1 MFTNLFINCPRVG
14 VIADGTA
21 TVALFVLDE
30 PFVDALCVGVDRGSV
45 VEIEQVLIVGED
57 LFVDGFHG
65 AAVVSLFVGGAVLA
79 VNDLWRDINEQSAH
93 HCIILIGAI
102 ENDIFRETALQQVE
116 FLVACERGAR

>member
-1 MFTNLFINCPRVG
+1 MRHQSVLVAPLSAMSIICNVQSMFTNLFINCPRVG

-65 AAVVSLFVGGAVLA
+65 AAVVSC
-79 VNDLWRDINEQSAH
+79 S
-93 HCIILIGAI
+93 
-102 ENDIFRETALQQVE
+102 
-116 FLVACERGAR
+116 LVALYWP